1 MAQRRRCRHGPAAPI
16 SRSSRRNS
24 VIVPRARAAAVAAGL
39 TAAALALTAC
49 GSSSGSTTAAGSD
62 GGKKSA
68 ATAVSAADFG
78 GMTAL
83 IAAAKKEGTLNAIAL
98 PPDWA
103 NYGALIKAF
112 ETKYGIKV
120 ADENPDGASQDEI
133 NAITSRKGQK
143 RAPDVVDLGNSF
155 ALNAASQGI
164 LAPYKVATWDDIP
177 AGQKDATGLRYDD
190 YGGYV
195 SIGCDAKRVKQC
207 PTTFADLLKPQYKG
221 QVALNGDPTKSG
233 SAFGGVYAASLANG
247 GSLDDIK
254 PGLDFFH
261 KLKQNGNFNPV
272 ESTPATVEKGETP
285 ISIDWDYL
293 NAGYAKEFSA
303 KGLDWKVAVPSD
315 GQYAQFYSQAINKYA
330 PHPAAARLW
339 EEFLYSTEGQN
350 LWLQGFSRPVEL
362 PAMTQKGTVDKA
374 AAAALPAVTGSPT
387 FPTTAQVDAAQ
398 KAVLAG
404 WAKAIG

>member
-1 MAQRRRCRHGPAAPI
+1 M
-16 SRSSRRNS
+16 
-24 VIVPRARAAAVAAGL
+24 IVPRVRVAAMAAGL

-49 GSSSGSTTAAGSD
+49 GSASSSAGSASAG
-62 GGKKSA
+62 GGKNA
-68 ATAVSAADFG
+68 ATAASAADFG
-78 GMTAL
+78 GMTSL
-83 IAAAKKEGTLNAIAL
+83 VAAAKKEGTLNAIAL

-103 NYGALIKAF
+103 NYGAIISAF
-112 ETKYGIKV
+112 EKKYGIKV

-133 NAITSRKGQK
+133 TAITSRKGQT

-155 ALNAASQGI
+155 ALKAAAQGI
-164 LAPYKVATWDDIP
+164 LAPYKVASWDDIP
-177 AGQKDATGLRYDD
+177 AAQKDANGLRYDD

-195 SIGCDAKRVKQC
+195 SIGCDAKAVKVC

-221 QVALNGDPTKSG
+221 QVAMNGDPTKSG
-233 SAFGGVYAASLANG
+233 SAFGGVFAAALANG
-247 GSLDDIK
+247 GSLDNIQ

-261 KLKQNGNFNPV
+261 KLKANGNFNPV

-293 NAGYAKEFSA
+293 NAGYAKEFA
-303 KGLDWKVAVPSD
+303 GKGIEWKVTVPSD
-315 GQYAQFYSQAINKYA
+315 GQYAQYYSQAINKYA

-350 LWLQGFSRPVEL
+350 LWLQGFSRPAEM
-362 PAMTQKGTVDKA
+362 PAMIQKGTVDKA
-374 AAAALPAVTGSPT
+374 AAAKLPAVTGSPT

-398 KAVLAG
+398 QTVLAG
-404 WAKAIG
+404 WAKAVS

>member
-1 MAQRRRCRHGPAAPI
+1 MT
-16 SRSSRRNS
+16 
-24 VIVPRARAAAVAAGL
+24 VPRVRVAAMAAGL
-39 TAAALALTAC
+39 TAAALALTGC
-49 GSSSGSTTAAGSD
+49 GSASGTAASAGGS
-62 GGKKSA
+62 GKSA
-68 ATAVSAADFG
+68 ATAASAADFG
-78 GMTAL
+78 GMPAL
-83 IAAAKKEGTLNAIAL
+83 VAAAKKEGTLNAIAL

-103 NYGALIKAF
+103 NYGAVISAF
-112 ETKYGIKV
+112 EKKYGIRV

-133 NAITSRKGQK
+133 TAITSRKGQG

-155 ALNAASQGI
+155 ALKAASQDI
-164 LAPYKVATWDDIP
+164 LAPYKVASWDDIP
-177 AGQKDATGLRYDD
+177 AAQKDPGGLRYDD

-195 SIGCDAKRVKQC
+195 SIGCDAKAVKEC

-221 QVALNGDPTKSG
+221 KVAMNGDPTKSG
-233 SAFGGVYAASLANG
+233 SAFGGVYAAALANG
-247 GSLDDIK
+247 GSLDDIQ

-261 KLKQNGNFNPV
+261 KLKANGNFNPV

-293 NAGYAKEFSA
+293 NAGYAKEFA
-303 KGLDWKVAVPSD
+303 GKGLDWRVAVPAD

-350 LWLQGFSRPVEL
+350 LWLQGYSRPAEL

-374 AAAALPAVTGSPT
+374 AAAKLPAVSGSPR

-404 WAKAIG
+404 WAKAVS

>member
-1 MAQRRRCRHGPAAPI
+1 
-16 SRSSRRNS
+16 
-24 VIVPRARAAAVAAGL
+24 VAAGL
-39 TAAALALTAC
+39 TAAAALALTAC
-49 GSSSGSTTAAGSD
+49 GSASGSAASGA
-62 GGKKSA
+62 GGGKSA
-68 ATAVSAADFG
+68 AEATSATDFG
-78 GMTAL
+78 GMDAL
-83 IAAAKKEGTLNAIAL
+83 VAAAKKEGTLNAIAL

-103 NYGALIKAF
+103 NYGAIIAAF
-112 ETKYGIKV
+112 EKKYGIKV

-133 NAITSRKGQK
+133 NAITSRKGQG

-155 ALNAASQGI
+155 ALSAASQGI
-164 LAPYKVATWDDIP
+164 LAPYKVASWDDIP
-177 AGQKDATGLRYDD
+177 AAQKDPNGLRYDD

-195 SIGCDAKRVKQC
+195 SIGCDAKAVKVC

-233 SAFGGVYAASLANG
+233 SAFGGVFAAALANG
-247 GSLDDIK
+247 GSLDDIQ

-261 KLKQNGNFNPV
+261 KLKASGNFNPV

-293 NAGYAKEFSA
+293 NAGYAKEFAA
-303 KGLDWKVAVPSD
+303 KGLDWKVTVPSD
-315 GQYAQFYSQAINKYA
+315 GQYAQYYSQAINKYA

-350 LWLQGFSRPVEL
+350 LWLQGFSRPAEMQ
-362 PAMTQKGTVDKA
+362 AMQQKGTIDQA
-374 AAAALPAVTGSPT
+374 AAAKLPPVTGAPQ

-404 WAKAIG
+404 WSKAVG

>member
-1 MAQRRRCRHGPAAPI
+1 MTAP
-16 SRSSRRNS
+16 R
-24 VIVPRARAAAVAAGL
+24 VRAAAAAVGL

-49 GSSSGSTTAAGSD
+49 GSSSSGTATSGAG
-62 GGKKSA
+62 GGKSA
-68 ATAVSAADFG
+68 ATATSAADLG
-78 GMTAL
+78 GMDAL
-83 IAAAKKEGTLNAIAL
+83 VAAAKKEGTLNAIAL

-103 NYGALIKAF
+103 NYGALIAAF
-112 ETKYGIKV
+112 EKKYGIKV

-133 NAITSRKGQK
+133 NAITSRKGQN

-155 ALNAASQGI
+155 ALSAASQGI

-177 AGQKDATGLRYDD
+177 AAQKDAGGLRYDD

-195 SIGCDAKRVKQC
+195 SIGCDAKHVTVC
-207 PTTFADLLKPQYKG
+207 PTTFADLLKPEYKG
-221 QVALNGDPTKSG
+221 KVALNGDPTKSG
-233 SAFGGVYAASLANG
+233 SAFGGVFAASLAGG
-247 GSLDDIK
+247 GSLDDIQ

-261 KLKQNGNFNPV
+261 KLKANGNFNPV

-293 NAGYAKEFSA
+293 NAGYAKEFAA

-315 GQYAQFYSQAINKYA
+315 GQYAQYYSQAINKYA

-339 EEFLYSTEGQN
+339 EEFLYSPEGQN
-350 LWLQGFSRPVEL
+350 LWLQGFSRPVEMT
-362 PAMTQKGTVDKA
+362 AMAAKNTIDQA
-374 AAAALPAVTGSPT
+374 AAAALPPVTGTPA
-387 FPTTAQVDAAQ
+387 FPTSAQTDAAQ

-404 WAKAIG
+404 WAKAVS